1 MSRVLTDSK
10 QIYKGRDLFVR
21 GSRTGDEGLV
31 YGADFVSEARPDDFF
46 FRVFFLLRLK
56 A

>member
-46 FRVFFLLRLK
+46 SSFFLLRLK